1 MAAAS
6 VPLESATNVLDRK
19 RWNQIGNLGRN
30 LYGDLNRNSSRDHL
44 GNLNWNSSRDHLGD
58 LNRTLSWNHLGDL
71 NGVHNRFHRAYDY
84 GDAAGTA
91 A

>member
-1 MAAAS
+1 VAAAS
-6 VPLESATNVLDRK
+6 LPLESATNVLDRK

-44 GNLNWNSSRDHLGD
+44 GD

-71 NGVHNRFHRAYDY
+71 NDVHNRLHRAIDY
-84 GDAAGTA
+84 GVAAGTA

>member
-6 VPLESATNVLDRK
+6 LPLESATNVLDRK
-19 RWNQIGNLGRN
+19 RWNQIGDLGRN
-30 LYGDLNRNSSRDHL
+30 LCWDLNRNSSRDHL
-44 GNLNWNSSRDHLGD
+44 GG

-71 NGVHNRFHRAYDY
+71 NGVHNRFHRAFDY

>member
-1 MAAAS
+1 VAAAS
-6 VPLESATNVLDRK
+6 LSLESATNVLDRK
-19 RWNQIGNLGRN
+19 RWNQIGDLGRN
-30 LYGDLNRNSSRDHL
+30 LYGDLNR
-44 GNLNWNSSRDHLGD
+44 NSSRDHLGD

-71 NGVHNRFHRAYDY
+71 NGVHNRFHRAFDY